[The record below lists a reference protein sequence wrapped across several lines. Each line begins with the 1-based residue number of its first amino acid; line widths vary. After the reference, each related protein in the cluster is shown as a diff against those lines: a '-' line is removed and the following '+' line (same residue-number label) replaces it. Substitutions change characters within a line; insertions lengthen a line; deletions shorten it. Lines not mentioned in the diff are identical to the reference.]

1 MKKALVTIAGIT
13 AVTGVASQAYASE
26 HHVQAGDT
34 LWAIA
39 QENGTSVDALK
50 ALNNLNSDLILVGQT
65 LKVENTDT
73 YTVKK
78 GDTLH
83 TIASQFDL
91 TVNDIMSWNNLTS
104 DTIEVGTK
112 LNLTAPVAKVQS
124 ETVQP
129 VTQTEAPAQ
138 QTAAP
143 VQQSYQAPAQQT
155 AAPAQ
160 QSYQAPAQQTAAPV
174 QQSYQAPAQQTA
186 APAQQSYQAPAQQTA
201 APVQQSYQ
209 APAQQTAAPAQQ
221 SYQAPAQQTA
231 APVQQSYQAP
241 AQQTAAPVQQSYQA
255 PAKSYKAPVNGNVAQ
270 IANGVASGKSYVY
283 GANSATAVDCS
294 AFAQQVL
301 AAQGKSIPRTTYAQ
315 MAAGTRVSAP
325 QAGDLVY
332 FNGGSHVGV
341 YIGNGQMIDA
351 LNPSEGIGQRSV
363 SYVNGSVTG
372 YYRF

>member
-143 VQQSYQAPAQQT
+143 
-155 AAPAQ
+155 
-160 QSYQAPAQQTAAPV
+160 
-174 QQSYQAPAQQTA
+174 
-186 APAQQSYQAPAQQTA
+186 

-255 PAKSYKAPVNGNVAQ
+255 PAQQSYQAPAKSYKAPVNGNVAQ
-270 IANGVASGKSYVY
+270 IANGIASGKSYVY

>member
-50 ALNNLNSDLILVGQT
+50 TLNNLNSDLILVGQT

-91 TVNDIMSWNNLTS
+91 TVNDIMSWNNLSS

-112 LNLTAPVAKVQS
+112 LNLTAPIAKVQS

-129 VTQTEAPAQ
+129 VTQANAPVAQQAEAPVTQQAEAPAQ
-138 QTAAP
+138 QTYEAP
-143 VQQSYQAPAQQT
+143 VQTAAVQQAE
-155 AAPAQ
+155 APAQ
-160 QSYQAPAQQTAAPV
+160 QSYQAPAQQ
-174 QQSYQAPAQQTA
+174 SYQ
-186 APAQQSYQAPAQQTA
+186 APAQQSYQAPAQQ
-201 APVQQSYQ
+201 SYQ
-209 APAQQTAAPAQQ
+209 APAQQ
-221 SYQAPAQQTA
+221 SYQAPAQQ
-231 APVQQSYQAP
+231 SYQAP
-241 AQQTAAPVQQSYQA
+241 AQQSYQA

-270 IANGVASGKSYVY
+270 VANGIAAGKSYVY
-283 GANSATAVDCS
+283 GANSASAVDCS

-315 MAAGTRVSAP
+315 MAAGTRVSTP

-351 LNPSEGIGQRSV
+351 LNPSEGIGQRPV
-363 SYVNGSVTG
+363 SYVNGSVAG

>member
-50 ALNNLNSDLILVGQT
+50 TLNNLNSDLILVGQT

-112 LNLTAPVAKVQS
+112 LNLTAPIAKVQS

-129 VTQTEAPAQ
+129 VTQANAPVGQQAEAPVQTAAVQQAEAPAQ
-138 QTAAP
+138 QSYQAP

-160 QSYQAPAQQTAAPV
+160 QSYQAPAQQ
-174 QQSYQAPAQQTA
+174 SYQ
-186 APAQQSYQAPAQQTA
+186 APAQQSYQAPAQQ
-201 APVQQSYQ
+201 SYQ
-209 APAQQTAAPAQQ
+209 APA
-221 SYQAPAQQTA
+221 
-231 APVQQSYQAP
+231 
-241 AQQTAAPVQQSYQA
+241 QQSYQA

-270 IANGVASGKSYVY
+270 VANGIAAGKSYVY
-283 GANSATAVDCS
+283 GANSASAVDCS

-315 MAAGTRVSAP
+315 MAAGTRVSTP

-351 LNPSEGIGQRSV
+351 LNPSEGIGQRPV
-363 SYVNGSVTG
+363 SYVNGSVAG

>member
-143 VQQSYQAPAQQT
+143 AQQSYQ
-155 AAPAQ
+155 APAQ

-174 QQSYQAPAQQTA
+174 QQSYQ
-186 APAQQSYQAPAQQTA
+186 
-201 APVQQSYQ
+201 
-209 APAQQTAAPAQQ
+209 
-221 SYQAPAQQTA
+221 

-255 PAKSYKAPVNGNVAQ
+255 PAQQSYQAPAKSYKAPVNGNVAQ
-270 IANGVASGKSYVY
+270 IANGIASGKSYVY

-315 MAAGTRVSAP
+315 MAAGTRVSTP

-351 LNPSEGIGQRSV
+351 LNPSEGIGQRPV

>member
-112 LNLTAPVAKVQS
+112 LNLTAPVAKVQL

-138 QTAAP
+138 QT
-143 VQQSYQAPAQQT
+143 T
-155 AAPAQ
+155 APAQ

-186 APAQQSYQAPAQQTA
+186 AP
-201 APVQQSYQ
+201 V
-209 APAQQTAAPAQQ
+209 QQ

-270 IANGVASGKSYVY
+270 IANGIASGKSYVY

-351 LNPSEGIGQRSV
+351 LNPSEGIGQRPV

-372 YYRF
+372 YFRF

>member
-143 VQQSYQAPAQQT
+143 
-155 AAPAQ
+155 AQ

-174 QQSYQAPAQQTA
+174 
-186 APAQQSYQAPAQQTA
+186 
-201 APVQQSYQ
+201 
-209 APAQQTAAPAQQ
+209 QQ

-270 IANGVASGKSYVY
+270 IANGIASGKSYVY

-315 MAAGTRVSAP
+315 MAAGTRVSTP

-351 LNPSEGIGQRSV
+351 LNPSEGIGQRPV
-363 SYVNGSVTG
+363 SYINGSVTG

>member
-73 YTVKK
+73 YTVKQ
-78 GDTLH
+78 GDTLQS
-83 TIASQFDL
+83 IASQFDL
-91 TVNDIMSWNNLTS
+91 TVNDIMTWNNLTS
-104 DTIEVGTK
+104 ETIEVGTELK
-112 LNLTAPVAKVQS
+112 LTAPVAEVQS
-124 ETVQP
+124 ESVQPITETNAPVQQAEAPVQTAVPVQP
-129 VTQTEAPAQ
+129 VAQQASAPVQTTVQYAAPV

-143 VQQSYQAPAQQT
+143 AAQSYEAPAAQSYE
-155 AAPAQ
+155 APAQ
-160 QSYQAPAQQTAAPV
+160 QSYK
-174 QQSYQAPAQQTA
+174 
-186 APAQQSYQAPAQQTA
+186 
-201 APVQQSYQ
+201 
-209 APAQQTAAPAQQ
+209 
-221 SYQAPAQQTA
+221 
-231 APVQQSYQAP
+231 
-241 AQQTAAPVQQSYQA
+241 A
-255 PAKSYKAPVNGNVAQ
+255 PAKSYNTPVNGNVAQ
-270 IANGVASGKSYVY
+270 IANSVAAGKSYVY
-283 GANSATAVDCS
+283 GANSASAVDCS

-315 MAAGTRVSAP
+315 MAAGTRVSTP

-363 SYVNGSVTG
+363 SYVNGTVDG

>member
-50 ALNNLNSDLILVGQT
+50 ALNNLNSDLILVGQI

-73 YTVKK
+73 YTVKQ
-78 GDTLH
+78 GDTLQS
-83 TIASQFDL
+83 IASQFDL
-91 TVNDIMSWNNLTS
+91 TVTDIMAWNNLTS
-104 DTIEVGTK
+104 ETIEVGTELK
-112 LNLTAPVAKVQS
+112 LTAPVAEVQTES
-124 ETVQP
+124 VQP
-129 VTQTEAPAQ
+129 ITQTN
-138 QTAAP
+138 AP
-143 VQQSYQAPAQQT
+143 VQQASAPAQPVAQQASAPVQT
-155 AAPAQ
+155 SVQYTAPAAQSYEAPAQ
-160 QSYQAPAQQTAAPV
+160 QSYK
-174 QQSYQAPAQQTA
+174 
-186 APAQQSYQAPAQQTA
+186 
-201 APVQQSYQ
+201 
-209 APAQQTAAPAQQ
+209 
-221 SYQAPAQQTA
+221 
-231 APVQQSYQAP
+231 
-241 AQQTAAPVQQSYQA
+241 A
-255 PAKSYKAPVNGNVAQ
+255 PAKSYNTPVNGNVAQ
-270 IANGVASGKSYVY
+270 IARSVAAGKSYVY

-315 MAAGTRVSAP
+315 MAAGTRVSTP

-363 SYVNGSVTG
+363 SYVNGTVDG

>member
-143 VQQSYQAPAQQT
+143 
-155 AAPAQ
+155 AQ
-160 QSYQAPAQQTAAPV
+160 QSYQAPV
-174 QQSYQAPAQQTA
+174 
-186 APAQQSYQAPAQQTA
+186 
-201 APVQQSYQ
+201 
-209 APAQQTAAPAQQ
+209 QQTAAPAQQ

-255 PAKSYKAPVNGNVAQ
+255 PAQQSYQAPAKSYKAPVNGNVAQ
-270 IANGVASGKSYVY
+270 IANGIASGKSYVY

-315 MAAGTRVSAP
+315 MAAGTRVSTP

-351 LNPSEGIGQRSV
+351 LNPSEGIGQRPV

>member
-129 VTQTEAPAQ
+129 VTQTEAPTQRTAAPAQQSYQAPAQ
-138 QTAAP
+138 QTAAPAQQSYQAP

-174 QQSYQAPAQQTA
+174 QQSYQAPAQQ
-186 APAQQSYQAPAQQTA
+186 
-201 APVQQSYQ
+201 
-209 APAQQTAAPAQQ
+209 
-221 SYQAPAQQTA
+221 
-231 APVQQSYQAP
+231 
-241 AQQTAAPVQQSYQA
+241 SYQA

-270 IANGVASGKSYVY
+270 IANSIASGKSYVY

-315 MAAGTRVSAP
+315 MAAGTRVSTP

-351 LNPSEGIGQRSV
+351 LNPSEGIGQRPV

>member
-143 VQQSYQAPAQQT
+143 
-155 AAPAQ
+155 
-160 QSYQAPAQQTAAPV
+160 
-174 QQSYQAPAQQTA
+174 
-186 APAQQSYQAPAQQTA
+186 
-201 APVQQSYQ
+201 
-209 APAQQTAAPAQQ
+209 AQQ

-255 PAKSYKAPVNGNVAQ
+255 PAQQSYQAPAKSYKAPVNGNVAQ
-270 IANGVASGKSYVY
+270 IANGIASGKSYVY

-315 MAAGTRVSAP
+315 MAAGTRVSTP

-351 LNPSEGIGQRSV
+351 LNPSEGIGQRPV

>member
-73 YTVKK
+73 YTVKQ
-78 GDTLH
+78 GDTLQS
-83 TIASQFDL
+83 IASQFDL
-91 TVNDIMSWNNLTS
+91 TVTDIMAWNNLTS
-104 DTIEVGTK
+104 ETIEVGTELK
-112 LNLTAPVAKVQS
+112 LTAPVAEVQTES
-124 ETVQP
+124 VQP
-129 VTQTEAPAQ
+129 ITQTNAPVQQAEAPAQPVAQQASAPAQPVAQ

-143 VQQSYQAPAQQT
+143 VQPVAQQASAPVQTSVQYTAPVQAAAPAAQSYE
-155 AAPAQ
+155 APAQ
-160 QSYQAPAQQTAAPV
+160 QSYK
-174 QQSYQAPAQQTA
+174 
-186 APAQQSYQAPAQQTA
+186 
-201 APVQQSYQ
+201 
-209 APAQQTAAPAQQ
+209 
-221 SYQAPAQQTA
+221 
-231 APVQQSYQAP
+231 
-241 AQQTAAPVQQSYQA
+241 A
-255 PAKSYKAPVNGNVAQ
+255 PAKSYNTPVNGNVAQ
-270 IANGVASGKSYVY
+270 IARSVAAGKSYVY

-315 MAAGTRVSAP
+315 MAAGTRVSTP

-363 SYVNGSVTG
+363 SYVNGTVDG

>member
-50 ALNNLNSDLILVGQT
+50 TLNNLNSDLILVGQT

-112 LNLTAPVAKVQS
+112 LNLTAPIAKVQS

-129 VTQTEAPAQ
+129 VTQANAPVAQQAEAPAQ

-143 VQQSYQAPAQQT
+143 AQQSYQAPAQQT

-160 QSYQAPAQQTAAPV
+160 QSYQAPAQQ
-174 QQSYQAPAQQTA
+174 
-186 APAQQSYQAPAQQTA
+186 
-201 APVQQSYQ
+201 
-209 APAQQTAAPAQQ
+209 
-221 SYQAPAQQTA
+221 
-231 APVQQSYQAP
+231 
-241 AQQTAAPVQQSYQA
+241 SYQA
-255 PAKSYKAPVNGNVAQ
+255 PAKSYKTPVNGNVAQ
-270 IANGVASGKSYVY
+270 VANGVAAGKSYVY
-283 GANSATAVDCS
+283 GANSASAVDCS

-315 MAAGTRVSAP
+315 MAAGTRVSTP

-351 LNPSEGIGQRSV
+351 LNPSEGIGQRPV
-363 SYVNGSVTG
+363 SYVDGSVAG

>member
-91 TVNDIMSWNNLTS
+91 TVNEIMSWNNLTS

-129 VTQTEAPAQ
+129 VTQTAAPAQ

-143 VQQSYQAPAQQT
+143 AQQSYQAPAQQT

-160 QSYQAPAQQTAAPV
+160 QSYQAPAQQTAAP
-174 QQSYQAPAQQTA
+174 APA
-186 APAQQSYQAPAQQTA
+186 
-201 APVQQSYQ
+201 
-209 APAQQTAAPAQQ
+209 
-221 SYQAPAQQTA
+221 
-231 APVQQSYQAP
+231 
-241 AQQTAAPVQQSYQA
+241 QQSYQA

-270 IANGVASGKSYVY
+270 IANGIASGKSYVY

>member
-160 QSYQAPAQQTAAPV
+160 QSYQAPAQQTAAP
-174 QQSYQAPAQQTA
+174 
-186 APAQQSYQAPAQQTA
+186 
-201 APVQQSYQ
+201 
-209 APAQQTAAPAQQ
+209 AQQ

>member
-160 QSYQAPAQQTAAPV
+160 QSYQAPAQQTAAPA

-186 APAQQSYQAPAQQTA
+186 APA
-201 APVQQSYQ
+201 
-209 APAQQTAAPAQQ
+209 
-221 SYQAPAQQTA
+221 
-231 APVQQSYQAP
+231 QQSYQAP

>member
-129 VTQTEAPAQ
+129 VTQTESPAQ
-138 QTAAP
+138 QT
-143 VQQSYQAPAQQT
+143 T
-155 AAPAQ
+155 APAQ
-160 QSYQAPAQQTAAPV
+160 QSYQAPAQQ
-174 QQSYQAPAQQTA
+174 SYQ
-186 APAQQSYQAPAQQTA
+186 
-201 APVQQSYQ
+201 
-209 APAQQTAAPAQQ
+209 APAQQ

-255 PAKSYKAPVNGNVAQ
+255 PAQQSYQAPVQQSYQAPAKSHKAPVNGNVAQ
-270 IANGVASGKSYVY
+270 IANGIASGKSYVY

-315 MAAGTRVSAP
+315 MAAGTRVSTP

-351 LNPSEGIGQRSV
+351 LNPSEGIGQRPV

>member
-73 YTVKK
+73 YIVKQ
-78 GDTLH
+78 GDTLQS
-83 TIASQFDL
+83 IASQFDL
-91 TVNDIMSWNNLTS
+91 TVTDIMAWNNLTS
-104 DTIEVGTK
+104 ETIEVGTELK
-112 LNLTAPVAKVQS
+112 LTAPVAEVQTES
-124 ETVQP
+124 VQPITQTNAPVQQAEAPAQPVAQQASAPVQP
-129 VTQTEAPAQ
+129 VAQ

-143 VQQSYQAPAQQT
+143 VQPVAQQASAPVQTTVQYTAPVQAAAPAAQSYE
-155 AAPAQ
+155 APAQ
-160 QSYQAPAQQTAAPV
+160 QSYK
-174 QQSYQAPAQQTA
+174 
-186 APAQQSYQAPAQQTA
+186 
-201 APVQQSYQ
+201 
-209 APAQQTAAPAQQ
+209 
-221 SYQAPAQQTA
+221 
-231 APVQQSYQAP
+231 
-241 AQQTAAPVQQSYQA
+241 A
-255 PAKSYKAPVNGNVAQ
+255 PAKSYNTPVNGNVAQ
-270 IANGVASGKSYVY
+270 IARSVAAGKSYVY

-315 MAAGTRVSAP
+315 MAAGTRVSTP

-363 SYVNGSVTG
+363 SYVNGTVDG

>member
-143 VQQSYQAPAQQT
+143 AQQSYQAPAQQTAAPAQQSYQAPVQQT

-174 QQSYQAPAQQTA
+174 QQSYQAPAQQ
-186 APAQQSYQAPAQQTA
+186 
-201 APVQQSYQ
+201 
-209 APAQQTAAPAQQ
+209 
-221 SYQAPAQQTA
+221 
-231 APVQQSYQAP
+231 
-241 AQQTAAPVQQSYQA
+241 SYQA

-270 IANGVASGKSYVY
+270 IANGIASGKSYVY

>member
-143 VQQSYQAPAQQT
+143 
-155 AAPAQ
+155 
-160 QSYQAPAQQTAAPV
+160 
-174 QQSYQAPAQQTA
+174 
-186 APAQQSYQAPAQQTA
+186 
-201 APVQQSYQ
+201 
-209 APAQQTAAPAQQ
+209 AQQ

-270 IANGVASGKSYVY
+270 IANGIASGKSYVY

-315 MAAGTRVSAP
+315 MAAGTRVSTP

-351 LNPSEGIGQRSV
+351 LNPSEGIGQRPV
-363 SYVNGSVTG
+363 SYINGSVTG

>member
-143 VQQSYQAPAQQT
+143 VQQSYQAPAQQ
-155 AAPAQ
+155 
-160 QSYQAPAQQTAAPV
+160 SYQAPAQQTAATV
-174 QQSYQAPAQQTA
+174 QQSYQAPAQQ
-186 APAQQSYQAPAQQTA
+186 SYQ
-201 APVQQSYQ
+201 APVQQSHQ
-209 APAQQTAAPAQQ
+209 APA
-221 SYQAPAQQTA
+221 
-231 APVQQSYQAP
+231 
-241 AQQTAAPVQQSYQA
+241 QQSYQA

-283 GANSATAVDCS
+283 GQNSATAVDCS

>member
-50 ALNNLNSDLILVGQT
+50 VLNNLNSDLILVGQT

-129 VTQTEAPAQ
+129 VTQTA
-138 QTAAP
+138 
-143 VQQSYQAPAQQT
+143 APAQQT

-186 APAQQSYQAPAQQTA
+186 
-201 APVQQSYQ
+201 
-209 APAQQTAAPAQQ
+209 
-221 SYQAPAQQTA
+221 APAQQTA

>member
-143 VQQSYQAPAQQT
+143 VQQSYQAPA
-155 AAPAQ
+155 
-160 QSYQAPAQQTAAPV
+160 
-174 QQSYQAPAQQTA
+174 
-186 APAQQSYQAPAQQTA
+186 
-201 APVQQSYQ
+201 
-209 APAQQTAAPAQQ
+209 
-221 SYQAPAQQTA
+221 
-231 APVQQSYQAP
+231 
-241 AQQTAAPVQQSYQA
+241 
-255 PAKSYKAPVNGNVAQ
+255 KSYKAPVNGNVAQ

>member
-50 ALNNLNSDLILVGQT
+50 TLNNLNSDLILVGQT

-112 LNLTAPVAKVQS
+112 LNLTAPIAKVQS

-129 VTQTEAPAQ
+129 VTQANAPVAQQAEAPAQ

-143 VQQSYQAPAQQT
+143 AQQSYQAPAQQSYQAPAQQSYQAPAQQT

-160 QSYQAPAQQTAAPV
+160 QSYQAPAQQTAAP
-174 QQSYQAPAQQTA
+174 A
-186 APAQQSYQAPAQQTA
+186 
-201 APVQQSYQ
+201 
-209 APAQQTAAPAQQ
+209 
-221 SYQAPAQQTA
+221 
-231 APVQQSYQAP
+231 
-241 AQQTAAPVQQSYQA
+241 QQSYQA

-270 IANGVASGKSYVY
+270 VANGVAAGKSYVY
-283 GANSATAVDCS
+283 GANSASAVDCS

-315 MAAGTRVSAP
+315 MAAGTRVSTP

-351 LNPSEGIGQRSV
+351 LNPSEGIGQRPV
-363 SYVNGSVTG
+363 SYVDGSVAG

>member
-129 VTQTEAPAQ
+129 VTQTAAPAQ

-143 VQQSYQAPAQQT
+143 
-155 AAPAQ
+155 
-160 QSYQAPAQQTAAPV
+160 
-174 QQSYQAPAQQTA
+174 
-186 APAQQSYQAPAQQTA
+186 
-201 APVQQSYQ
+201 
-209 APAQQTAAPAQQ
+209 APAQQ

-255 PAKSYKAPVNGNVAQ
+255 PAQQSYQAPAKSYKAPVNGNVAQ
-270 IANGVASGKSYVY
+270 IANGIASGKSYVY

-351 LNPSEGIGQRSV
+351 LNPSEGIGQRPV
-363 SYVNGSVTG
+363 SYINGSVTG

>member
-186 APAQQSYQAPAQQTA
+186 APAQQSYQAPA
-201 APVQQSYQ
+201 
-209 APAQQTAAPAQQ
+209 
-221 SYQAPAQQTA
+221 
-231 APVQQSYQAP
+231 
-241 AQQTAAPVQQSYQA
+241 
-255 PAKSYKAPVNGNVAQ
+255 KSYKAPVNGNVAQ

>member
-143 VQQSYQAPAQQT
+143 
-155 AAPAQ
+155 AQ

-174 QQSYQAPAQQTA
+174 QQSYQAP
-186 APAQQSYQAPAQQTA
+186 
-201 APVQQSYQ
+201 VQQSYQ
-209 APAQQTAAPAQQ
+209 APAQQ
-221 SYQAPAQQTA
+221 SYQ
-231 APVQQSYQAP
+231 
-241 AQQTAAPVQQSYQA
+241 APVQQSYQA
-255 PAKSYKAPVNGNVAQ
+255 PAKSHKAPVNGNVAQ
-270 IANGVASGKSYVY
+270 IANGIASGKSYVY

-294 AFAQQVL
+294 AFTQQVL

-315 MAAGTRVSAP
+315 MAAGTRVSTP

-332 FNGGSHVGV
+332 FNGGSHVGI

-351 LNPSEGIGQRSV
+351 LNPSEGIGQRPV
-363 SYVNGSVTG
+363 SYINGSVTG

>member
-143 VQQSYQAPAQQT
+143 APA
-155 AAPAQ
+155 
-160 QSYQAPAQQTAAPV
+160 
-174 QQSYQAPAQQTA
+174 
-186 APAQQSYQAPAQQTA
+186 
-201 APVQQSYQ
+201 QQSYQ

-255 PAKSYKAPVNGNVAQ
+255 PAQQSYQAPVKSYKAPVNGNVAQ
-270 IANGVASGKSYVY
+270 IANGIASGKSYVY

>member
-186 APAQQSYQAPAQQTA
+186 AP
-201 APVQQSYQ
+201 VQQSYQ
-209 APAQQTAAPAQQ
+209 APA
-221 SYQAPAQQTA
+221 
-231 APVQQSYQAP
+231 
-241 AQQTAAPVQQSYQA
+241 QQSYQA

>member
-143 VQQSYQAPAQQT
+143 
-155 AAPAQ
+155 AQ

-174 QQSYQAPAQQTA
+174 QQSYQ
-186 APAQQSYQAPAQQTA
+186 
-201 APVQQSYQ
+201 
-209 APAQQTAAPAQQ
+209 
-221 SYQAPAQQTA
+221 

-255 PAKSYKAPVNGNVAQ
+255 PAQQSYQAPAKSYKAPVNGNVAQ
-270 IANGVASGKSYVY
+270 IANGIASGKSYVY

-315 MAAGTRVSAP
+315 MAAGTRVSTP

-351 LNPSEGIGQRSV
+351 LNPSEGIGQRPV

>member
-143 VQQSYQAPAQQT
+143 APAP
-155 AAPAQ
+155 APAQ

-174 QQSYQAPAQQTA
+174 QQSYQAP
-186 APAQQSYQAPAQQTA
+186 
-201 APVQQSYQ
+201 VQQSYQ
-209 APAQQTAAPAQQ
+209 APAQQ
-221 SYQAPAQQTA
+221 SYQ
-231 APVQQSYQAP
+231 
-241 AQQTAAPVQQSYQA
+241 APVQQSYQA
-255 PAKSYKAPVNGNVAQ
+255 PAKSHKAPVNGNVAQ
-270 IANGVASGKSYVY
+270 IANGIASGKSYVY

-294 AFAQQVL
+294 AFTQQVL

-315 MAAGTRVSAP
+315 MAAGTRVSTP

-351 LNPSEGIGQRSV
+351 LNPSEGIGQRPV
-363 SYVNGSVTG
+363 SYINGSVTG

>member
-91 TVNDIMSWNNLTS
+91 TVNDIMSWNNLAS

-143 VQQSYQAPAQQT
+143 AQQT
-155 AAPAQ
+155 A
-160 QSYQAPAQQTAAPV
+160 APAQQTAAPV

-186 APAQQSYQAPAQQTA
+186 APAQQSYQAP
-201 APVQQSYQ
+201 VQQSYQ
-209 APAQQTAAPAQQ
+209 APA
-221 SYQAPAQQTA
+221 
-231 APVQQSYQAP
+231 
-241 AQQTAAPVQQSYQA
+241 QQSYQA